1 MKHNKVCI
9 PARKNA
15 SKFDYTRDGIKY
27 IIADR
32 PARIAGKLK
41 ELLSGKPLMVNGYN
55 CNGYGY
61 QDHDYI
67 YFLTKEEYK
76 AYEALVGVKEEKE
89 KKAKTDEEKKLE
101 WASRLVKLLANI
113 EDITLEEALEIAD
126 EKLEY
131 KEEQIRAMEERQYER
146 YSVQRSKLIRKMEKE
161 NPLRRIKDAEHA
173 ENILIASR
181 RHNRT
186 DYDRMLDEARELA
199 REGEIDRSE
208 VKEYA
213 RTHYHRNILGNN
225 D

>member
-1 MKHNKVCI
+1 MVE
-9 PARKNA
+9 
-15 SKFDYTRDGIKY
+15 DY
-27 IIADR
+27 
-32 PARIAGKLK
+32 
-41 ELLSGKPLMVNGYN
+41 NF
-55 CNGYGY
+55 NGYGY

-76 AYEALVGVKEEKE
+76 AYEALVGGKETKE

-101 WASRLVKLLANI
+101 WASRLVKLLSNI

-131 KEEQIRAMEERQYER
+131 KEEQIRAMEERQCER

-181 RHNRT
+181 RHKGT
-186 DYDRMLDEARELA
+186 DYERMLDEARELA

-213 RTHYHRNILGNN
+213 RTHYQYK
-225 D
+225 

>member
-15 SKFDYTRDGIKY
+15 RKYDYNRDGIKY

-41 ELLSGKPLMVNGYN
+41 DLLSGKPLMVEDYN
-55 CNGYGY
+55 FNGYGY

-76 AYEALVGVKEEKE
+76 AYQSLVGGKEAKE

-101 WASRLVKLLANI
+101 WASRVVKLRANI
-113 EDITLEEALEIAD
+113 EDITLEEALEIAE

-131 KEEQIRAMEERQYER
+131 KEEQIRAMEERQYDR
-146 YSVQRSKLIRKMEKE
+146 YSAQRSKLIRKMEKE

-181 RHNRT
+181 RHKGT
-186 DYDRMLDEARELA
+186 DYERMLDEARELA

-213 RTHYHRNILGNN
+213 RTHYQYK
-225 D
+225 

>member
-15 SKFDYTRDGIKY
+15 SKYDYTRDGIKY

-41 ELLSGKPLMVNGYN
+41 DLLSDKPFVVEGYN
-55 CNGYGY
+55 YNGYGY

-76 AYEALVGVKEEKE
+76 AYKALGGNKET
-89 KKAKTDEEKKLE
+89 KKKTDEEKKTE

-113 EDITLEEALEIAD
+113 EDITLEEALEIAK

-131 KEEQIRAMEERQYER
+131 KEEQIMAMEERQCER
-146 YSVQRSKLIRKMEKE
+146 PSVQRSKLIRKMEKE

-186 DYDRMLDEARELA
+186 DYERVLDEARERA

-208 VKEYA
+208 VKGYA
-213 RTHYHRNILGNN
+213 RTHYNRDIIGDN